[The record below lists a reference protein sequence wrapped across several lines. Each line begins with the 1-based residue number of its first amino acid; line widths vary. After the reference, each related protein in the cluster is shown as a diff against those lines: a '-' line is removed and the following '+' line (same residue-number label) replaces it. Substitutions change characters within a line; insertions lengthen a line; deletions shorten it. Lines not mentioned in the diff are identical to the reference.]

1 VVFGPVSGV
10 SRGVAG
16 IVNRLSLWTA
26 RRWEQAVIVKQR
38 RVVVVVYPGA
48 QTLDVSGPL
57 EVFDTV
63 NRLLS
68 DPQDT
73 YRLQC
78 VSPEAPLVATSAGL
92 VVQAEPLEAGEGA
105 IDTLLVPGG
114 PGLKEALA
122 NPSLVAWIRRAAA
135 RSRRVA
141 SVCGGA
147 FLLAEA
153 GLLDGRR
160 ATTHWAVWEQ
170 MARRYPEVTVDP
182 EPIFVWDGPYV
193 TSAGVSTGI
202 DMALALVE
210 SDHGAAYATEV
221 AKFLVLYLKRPGGQ
235 AQFSMVLD
243 AQLTDQEPIRAVQDW
258 VRENLHRAL
267 PVPELACRARM
278 SPRHFARVFRRA
290 VGMTPGQ
297 YVRRMRIAR
306 ARQLLEATDLSV
318 GQIASRC
325 GFTATET
332 FLRAFGALVGLTP
345 AQYRQ
350 HFQLHAPSGLLVEP
364 AWAERRSA

>member
-1 VVFGPVSGV
+1 M
-10 SRGVAG
+10 
-16 IVNRLSLWTA
+16 
-26 RRWEQAVIVKQR
+26 
-38 RVVVVVYPGA
+38 VVVYPGA

-235 AQFSMVLD
+235 TQFSMVLD

-258 VRENLHRAL
+258 VQENLHRAL